1 MTRTTPIAA
10 FNAAATQLQIRE
22 ALEDDI
28 VAIQKIY
35 AHHVMNGRASFE
47 EIPPDLFELASRRAS
62 ILSEGL
68 PYLVAEL
75 DGQVIGYS
83 YASRYR
89 PRSAYRYTL
98 ENSVYVAEGFAGR
111 GIGKALLSALLARCD
126 AGPWRQMLAIIG
138 DSDNSGSIG
147 LHSSLGFRLIGT
159 LQAVGFKHGRW
170 LDTVLMQ
177 RELGSSYSNLPGARG
192 PEVSNRVPPSA

>member
-1 MTRTTPIAA
+1 MTQINPIEPSIIAA
-10 FNAAATQLQIRE
+10 HRLLVRE
-22 ALEDDI
+22 VLEPDI
-28 VAIQKIY
+28 TAIQEIY
-35 AHHVMNGRASFE
+35 AHHVMNGLASFE
-47 EIPPDLFELASRRAS
+47 EIPPNRSELAARRAA
-62 ILSEGL
+62 ILNEGL

-98 ENSVYVAEGFAGR
+98 ENSVYVAPGFAGR
-111 GIGKALLSALLARCD
+111 GIGKALLSALLAHCE

-147 LHSSLGFRLIGT
+147 LHRSLGFHLIGT

-177 RELGSSYSNLPGARG
+177 RELGSGCNSLPSAPG
-192 PEVSNRVPPSA
+192 PEVSQLLPPSA